1 MNLFQNLATDSTS
14 NRLLGLSRPTQWALL
29 GLLAA
34 LMILTRGQHFASV
47 DALPSA
53 SWAVFFL
60 AGALLRPAWVFPA
73 LFLLA
78 FTLDVSAIGWAG
90 VSDHCFT
97 PAYAALIPA
106 YGSLWMAGQL
116 YARWHRDQLAT
127 VLPLALSVAGGA
139 VVCYLFS
146 GGGFYFF
153 SGREAD
159 PTWSGFVP
167 RIVEYLPR
175 YLGTLS
181 LYVGVAAAI
190 YAAQFKFGTAAAVL
204 HNP

>member
-1 MNLFQNLATDSTS
+1 MNPFHTADPDTAS
-14 NRLLGLSRPTQWALL
+14 NRLLSLSRPTQWALL
-29 GLLAA
+29 GALAA
-34 LMILTRGQHFASV
+34 LMILTRGQHFASI

-60 AGALLRPAWVFPA
+60 AGALLRPAWIFAA
-73 LFLLA
+73 LFALA
-78 FTLDVSAIGWAG
+78 FTLDASAIGWAG
-90 VSDHCFT
+90 ASDHCFT

-116 YARWHRDQLAT
+116 YARWHRDLPAT

-139 VVCYLFS
+139 AVCYLFS

-159 PTWSGFVP
+159 PNWSGFLP
-167 RIVEYLPR
+167 RIAEYLPR

-181 LYVGVAAAI
+181 LYVGAAAAV
-190 YAAQFKFGTAAAVL
+190 YAAQFSFGAATAL
-204 HNP
+204 PLKP